1 MTGFPPLTAYAR
13 CIAALTACGF
23 LMAGPALTAEAA
35 AVPATDRSKGSAT
48 AAAFRAELDVSRLE
62 ATGAM
67 PLRAS
72 LNEVQ
77 APATAEKKTLD
88 VTLDDVNG
96 DRPVELLHADV
107 ALARADVAKGRAEG
121 TSHLVRA
128 RVHLPGLPVLSLI
141 EVEELT
147 ATATCVAGQEP
158 SANSEVLGPIT
169 ALGQP
174 VSLAPDRTSTIE
186 APGLGTVRLSL
197 SRKEVTSSTAAATS
211 LQLQVSVD
219 PLKLGVEKVEGT
231 VTLAQATCRSPH
243 SASDSPASSATESIT
258 PAVPQAKENHLAKTG
273 GSHLTPYI
281 LATGAV
287 LVIAGSAAMALTRT
301 RRRHHL

>member
-1 MTGFPPLTAYAR
+1 MTGLPPLTAYAR

-35 AVPATDRSKGSAT
+35 AVPTTDRAKGTAT
-48 AAAFRAELDVSRLE
+48 AAALRAELDVSRLE
-62 ATGAM
+62 ATGTM

-77 APATAEKKTLD
+77 ARATAEKKTLD

-96 DRPVELLHADV
+96 DRPVHLLRADV

-128 RVHLPGLPVLSLI
+128 RIHLPGLPMLSLL
-141 EVEELT
+141 EVEDLT
-147 ATATCVAGQEP
+147 ATATCLAGQEP
-158 SANSEVLGPIT
+158 AATSEVVGPIT

-174 VSLAPDRTSTIE
+174 VSLAPDHTATVE

-197 SRKEVTSSTAAATS
+197 SRKEVTSSTSAATS
-211 LQLQVSVD
+211 LQLQVSAD
-219 PLKLGVEKVEGT
+219 PLKLGVAKVEGT
-231 VTLAQATCRSPH
+231 VTLAQATCRSPQ
-243 SASDSPASSATESIT
+243 SASDSPAPSATKSIT
-258 PAVPQAKENHLAKTG
+258 PAVTHTKEDHLAKTG
-273 GSHLTPYI
+273 RSRLTPYI

-287 LVIAGSAAMALTRT
+287 LVTAGATAMALTRI
-301 RRRHHL
+301 RRRHNP

>member
-35 AVPATDRSKGSAT
+35 AVPATDTAKGSAT

-67 PLRAS
+67 PLRVS

-77 APATAEKKTLD
+77 APANAEKKTLD

-96 DRPVELLHADV
+96 DRPVHLLHADV
-107 ALARADVAKGRAEG
+107 ALARADVTKGRAEG

-128 RVHLPGLPVLSLI
+128 RVHLPGLPVLSLL

-147 ATATCVAGQEP
+147 ATATCVAGHEP
-158 SANSEVLGPIT
+158 AAKSGVLGPIT

-174 VSLAPDRTSTIE
+174 ISLAPDRTTTIE
-186 APGLGTVRLSL
+186 APGVGTVRLSL

-231 VTLAQATCRSPH
+231 VTLAHATCRSPQ
-243 SASDSPASSATESIT
+243 STSDSPAPSATESST
-258 PAVPQAKENHLAKTG
+258 SAVAHSTENHLAKTG
-273 GSHLTPYI
+273 RSPLTPYI
-281 LATGAV
+281 LAAGAI
-287 LVIAGSAAMALTRT
+287 LVTVGGGAIALARARS
-301 RRRHHL
+301 RRHP